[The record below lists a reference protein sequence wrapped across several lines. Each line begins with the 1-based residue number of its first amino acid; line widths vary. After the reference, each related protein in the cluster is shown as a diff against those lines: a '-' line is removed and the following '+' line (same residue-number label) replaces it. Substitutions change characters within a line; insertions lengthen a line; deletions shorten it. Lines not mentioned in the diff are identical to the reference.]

1 MINFHQTMGKHT
13 VNFSEMFAPGQ
24 ANHVLQ
30 RWNQRIKPQQHQ
42 QQIQDVIWKHKQVML
57 IKVAAHL
64 TEKKQT
70 AIIVNDTADA
80 LVKLGSKKSKSQN
93 ISATPSLTHWDFS
106 SCWSYDPLGC
116 RSEPVLLWDDTG

>member
-1 MINFHQTMGKHT
+1 MEPTNQATTYDLHNRLCFCVYKNIHQTQSEKRYYQNGK
-13 VNFSEMFAPGQ
+13 E
-24 ANHVLQ
+24 
-30 RWNQRIKPQQHQ
+30 HQ